1 MVFAFP
7 CSVKE
12 IMHILCGMHALCIYI
27 FEIILLCISRF
38 YEHPEITRESA
49 EKASWTLRVD
59 GMTAVV

>member
-1 MVFAFP
+1 
-7 CSVKE
+7 
-12 IMHILCGMHALCIYI
+12 MHALCIYI